1 MYMGW
6 LQPEPARKPAHGN
19 PYLENP
25 CGLVSSS
32 STPFNP
38 LKSTDSAGGGNK
50 DDEEPSTV
58 AIPVV
63 SPHVPPLALMSVPA
77 PVRSPPLSTFKVFK

>member
-1 MYMGW
+1 MGQ
-6 LQPEPARKPAHGN
+6 LQPEPACKPAHGN

-25 CGLVSSS
+25 CGLVLSG

-38 LKSTDSAGGGNK
+38 LKFTDSAGGGNE

-58 AIPVV
+58 AIPFV
-63 SPHVPPLALMSVPA
+63 SPHVPPPALMSLPA
-77 PVRSPPLSTFKVFK
+77 PVRSPPPSTFKVFK